1 MKWDVVT
8 DQALPSR
15 QVTQFHFIRHG
26 RVDTGGVRMA
36 YGHTDLPLSDEGIRQ
51 TREIVER
58 VVAQFEDVRGVV
70 SSDLL
75 RTRAIAE
82 PLAERLGVPLLMD
95 AALREQSMGDW
106 EGVAWSEL
114 TARSPELVRDFWTR
128 YHEVAPPNGESLQ
141 DLSTRVLEFFQRH
154 QNTLAGGRFV
164 VVAHIGVIRAVVCS
178 ALGFGLENAL
188 RIAPQPSTHTWLLQ
202 AESGGG

>member
-1 MKWDVVT
+1 
-8 DQALPSR
+8 
-15 QVTQFHFIRHG
+15 
-26 RVDTGGVRMA
+26 MA

-95 AALREQSMGDW
+95 AALREPVSYTH
-106 EGVAWSEL
+106 L
-114 TARSPELVRDFWTR
+114 TLPTIYSV
-128 YHEVAPPNGESLQ
+128 
-141 DLSTRVLEFFQRH
+141 
-154 QNTLAGGRFV
+154 
-164 VVAHIGVIRAVVCS
+164 
-178 ALGFGLENAL
+178 
-188 RIAPQPSTHTWLLQ
+188 
-202 AESGGG
+202 